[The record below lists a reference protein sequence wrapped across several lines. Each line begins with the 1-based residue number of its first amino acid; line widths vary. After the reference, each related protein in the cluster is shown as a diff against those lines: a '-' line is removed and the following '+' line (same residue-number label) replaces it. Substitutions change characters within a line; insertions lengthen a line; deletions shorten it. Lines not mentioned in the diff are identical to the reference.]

1 MDFYIGGGGGGGGV
15 YIPSGVTDPG
25 SVGLGGGGSGSGV
38 TPNYTWNQM
47 QQMAQQDAARRDS
60 VAKIFTKYAD
70 MSDPAVKFASEMAGA
85 DTNPYGQ
92 WSTINA
98 NIAAGTP
105 AAQGLLNSY
114 IQQYRPP
121 ASIDTTYV
129 APKYSGNT
137 LGGLFNPVYTP
148 DSYTG
153 RTYEQAKFDQNYG
166 TGTYQKWLSEQ
177 QAAADGA
184 KSDILNWRKEQD
196 TKAKEFYPAAYETWL
211 QKQYGQYQQDT
222 GNGLLPQ
229 AKPLAS
235 DWKIKADPSLLGGF
249 VEWLLAD
256 KDGVPHAQEV
266 TSPDYKGA
274 GLLNVG
280 NSEAMSRKDTSTL
293 GLPWHRLDNL
303 AANKTQSKVDTPE
316 TDTFKPQNTA
326 TSPVVSMLP
335 WDSKTGQD
343 TGKNNYLK
351 QYMDSNRRN
360 LNWKDMA

>member
-1 MDFYIGGGGGGGGV
+1 MDFFLDFSGGGSSPSGGDVGLSGGGGGG
-15 YIPSGVTDPG
+15 SE
-25 SVGLGGGGSGSGV
+25 SGV

-47 QQMAQQDAARRDS
+47 QQMAQQDAARRGS
-60 VAKIFTKYAD
+60 VANIFTKYAD

-92 WSTINA
+92 WSIINA

-177 QAAADGA
+177 QAAANGA

-196 TKAKEFYPAAYETWL
+196 TKANAFMDTAYEKWL
-211 QKQYGQYQQDT
+211 QNKYGEYQKDT
-222 GNGLLPQ
+222 GSGLLPQ
-229 AKPLAS
+229 ARPLGS
-235 DWKIKADPSLLGGF
+235 DWKVKVDPSLLGGF
-249 VEWLLAD
+249 VQWLLSD
-256 KDGVPHAQEV
+256 RDGVPKAQPV
-266 TSPDYKGA
+266 TAPNYNSA
-274 GLLNVG
+274 GLLDVSG
-280 NSEAMSRKDTSTL
+280 NEAMGRTSLSTQ
-293 GLPWHRLDNL
+293 GLPWQRIDQL
-303 AANKTQSKVDTPE
+303 AANKKQ
-316 TDTFKPQNTA
+316 TA
-326 TSPVVSMLP
+326 SMP
-335 WDSKTGQD
+335 SGEVENPMRPATASQPTVAMMDWDMQADEKDKDNKKS
-343 TGKNNYLK
+343 YLQ
-351 QYMDSNRRN
+351 QYMDSNKRN
-360 LNWKDMA
+360 LSWKDMA